1 MLRWLGMSA
10 STPPADNSAA
20 SADRGEDEVPVA
32 STSTLPPPSR
42 KLACLGNLPPE
53 LKLHIVR
60 KVAEVDMEG
69 IDEDDPAPTAWIDD
83 VEGTG
88 EDSMNAGIKRKRR
101 PSTNEEDGWRD
112 VEELELGP
120 DGNPTPEALARVR
133 DQYTADMEDVMRP
146 SGIEALTLVNHEF
159 NELAVPIMWQNL
171 DFEDRSN
178 EAILACIRDI
188 LPKHGRHVRSLEFG
202 QADTRMMELDPPSSG
217 YDAEDP
223 FLPMRRDRL
232 AVVEAAE
239 KLAGV
244 TPEDYNSETRHRRT
258 RSLLVAEVVRLCP
271 NVVRVDCE
279 GMPRTRLDWADSLE
293 EQDLDDRNV
302 VYATDHALEAVKTH
316 LGAQLTDL
324 TFLVNDDSVTT
335 EAHVAD
341 LLLACPNLL
350 RLELESYVPSGSPE
364 NREKLHGA
372 LAALSQLE
380 SFTHAGGGFIDD
392 AFAEREDVAWPLKV
406 LALGECEDLSFP
418 AFFAFVHR
426 FASTLEC
433 LDLDGTPHTNV
444 DKDNEAFAARAV
456 ALPRLDT
463 LVLATQ
469 HEASFLLSAFA
480 QCPIRELSLGFC
492 PAVEL
497 KDVEAFLDLHVE
509 TLRRIEVA
517 GDAALTEAQV
527 ESLEVLCHAKGI
539 ECELLAPDEDDSE
552 EEGESEWDDEDVD
565 QDWGDTDEEPAA
577 EDAYGWS
584 DEEQ

>member
-1 MLRWLGMSA
+1 MSTSSPLA
-10 STPPADNSAA
+10 PTPAAPAEQRDG
-20 SADRGEDEVPVA
+20 DVPVA

-60 KVAEVDMEG
+60 KVAEADIEG
-69 IDEDDPAPTAWIDD
+69 DDDDDPAPTAWIDD
-83 VEGTG
+83 DGAG
-88 EDSMNAGIKRKRR
+88 DDALNAGIKRKRR
-101 PSTNEEDGWRD
+101 PSAQEEDGWRD
-112 VEELELGP
+112 VDELELGS

-133 DQYTADMEDVMRP
+133 DQYTVDMEDVMRP

-159 NELAVPIMWQNL
+159 NELASPIMWQNL

-178 EAILACIRDI
+178 EAILTCIRTI
-188 LPKHGRHVRSLEFG
+188 LPKYGRHVRSLEFG
-202 QADTRMMELDPPSSG
+202 QADSRMMELDPPSSG
-217 YDAEDP
+217 YDAMDP

-244 TPEDYNSETRHRRT
+244 APEDYNSETRHRRT

-271 NVVRVDCE
+271 NVIRVDCE

-293 EQDLDDRNV
+293 ETDLADRNV

-341 LLLACPNLL
+341 ILLACPNLL
-350 RLELESYVPSGSPE
+350 RLELESYVPSGPRE
-364 NREKLHGA
+364 NRDKLHGA

-380 SFTHAGGGFIDD
+380 SFTHAGGDFIDD
-392 AFAEREDVAWPLKV
+392 EFALRDDVAWPLKV
-406 LALGECEDLSFP
+406 LALAECEDLSFP

-426 FASTLEC
+426 FARTLEC

-444 DKDNEAFAARAV
+444 DSDNEAFAGRAL
-456 ALPRLDT
+456 ALARLDT

-469 HEASFLLSAFA
+469 HEPQFLLAAFA
-480 QCPIRELSLGFC
+480 SCPVRELSLGFC

-497 KDVEAFLDLHVE
+497 KDVEAFIDLHVE

-539 ECELLAPDEDDSE
+539 ECELLPPDDDDSE
-552 EEGESEWDDEDVD
+552 DEGGSVWDDDDVD
-565 QDWGDTDEEPAA
+565 EDWGDTDVDDADVDDADAA
-577 EDAYGWS
+577 EAWS
-584 DEEQ
+584 DDEQ